1 MEAFAHKNVAFA
13 HETAEKGPFL
23 RLQSVNTPR
32 FLNEGSFVNMGQIV
46 TLRREEPASWKDLLE
61 TFLLTMKAQ
70 GLSALT
76 LRDYRSITT
85 RFFTTFPDALES
97 PEKGKLAALTFLADD
112 NIGPVAFNH
121 RLRHVR
127 IFYQWII
134 SEGHAARNPFEGFK
148 QRREPGR
155 FVDVDMD
162 TIKALL
168 DLPDRST
175 WTGQRDYALMLFSV
189 DTATRPGEALQLQPA
204 DFDLARAEVT
214 IPAHVSKVRKART
227 LPLSAPTV
235 KVIRDLL
242 DMRFPSWKASVPV
255 FCSQDGMDM
264 QESSWSHRMKAYAL
278 RLGKPI
284 TPYTLRHAGATLL
297 LRSGANAFA
306 VQAIL
311 GHTSSNMTQK
321 YIHLINSDLRDQHA
335 RFSPIGQIVG
345 ERQRVG
351 RKA

>member
-1 MEAFAHKNVAFA
+1 
-13 HETAEKGPFL
+13 
-23 RLQSVNTPR
+23 
-32 FLNEGSFVNMGQIV
+32 MGQIV

-70 GLSALT
+70 GLSTLT

-85 RFFTTFPDALES
+85 RFFTTFSDALES
-97 PEKGKLAALTFLADD
+97 PEKGKLAALSFLADD
-112 NIGPVAFNH
+112 SIGPVAFNH

-127 IFYQWII
+127 TFYQWLI
-134 SEGHAARNPFEGFK
+134 SEGHVARNPFDGLK
-148 QRREPGR
+148 KRREAGR
-155 FVDVDMD
+155 IVDVDMD
-162 TIKALL
+162 TITALL
-168 DLPDRST
+168 DLPDRTT

-189 DTATRPGEALQLQPA
+189 DTATRPGESLQLQPA

-214 IPAHVSKVRKART
+214 IPAHVSKVRQART

-235 KVIRDLL
+235 KVIRNLL
-242 DMRFPSWKASVPV
+242 DIRHPSWKTSVPV

-264 QESSWSHRMKAYAL
+264 QESSWSHRMKSYAA
-278 RLGKPI
+278 RLGKPL
-284 TPYTLRHAGATLL
+284 TPYTLRHAAATLL

-306 VQAIL
+306 VQALL
-311 GHTSSNMTQK
+311 GHSTPTMTMR
-321 YIHLINSDLRDQHA
+321 YVHLISSDLKDQHA

-351 RKA
+351 KKA